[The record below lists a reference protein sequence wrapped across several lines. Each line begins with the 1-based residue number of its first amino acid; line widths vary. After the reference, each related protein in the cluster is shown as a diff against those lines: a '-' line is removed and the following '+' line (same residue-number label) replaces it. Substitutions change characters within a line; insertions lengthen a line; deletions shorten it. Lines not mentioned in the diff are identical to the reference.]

1 MRLERRSQMAFL
13 DIDLTEQ
20 VTGKHELWDIEK
32 TVNFSALVYRL
43 KELET
48 EIGRHGYGLDVG
60 LKCLFLHFMYDL
72 SDRQL
77 EREWRFNIAYKW
89 FCGFTA
95 FEKTPDHSYFG
106 RFRHRIGTNWGVVQG
121 HCE

>member
-1 MRLERRSQMAFL
+1 
-13 DIDLTEQ
+13 
-20 VTGKHELWDIEK
+20 
-32 TVNFSALVYRL
+32 
-43 KELET
+43 
-48 EIGRHGYGLDVG
+48 
-60 LKCLFLHFMYDL
+60 MYDL

-106 RFRHRIGTNWGVVQG
+106 RFRNRIGTKGIGKLFSLILGLRKITDKSDDVDSISPVWLGLVNETITFSRSDAEVPTELMVA
-121 HCE
+121 